1 MLAGAPGALISF
13 RPPFIH
19 QKQTGANK
27 ERVVRHQLLSS
38 YSVPGGVPSQGDACR
53 GVLHTPSYHSRMEC
67 LRVGGSFVPFRGTY
81 KGAYSICPYPAGRK
95 KNQCPSGLSLPI
107 SFKKTYISH
116 QPIPIKKINRRP
128 SGLPIPI
135 SFKKTYTSYQ
145 PIPIKKINQCPSV
158 FPIPISFKKTYT
170 SHQPIPIKK
179 INRRPSG
186 LPLPI
191 HFKKTYATHQPIPI
205 KKINRRPSGHPL
217 PIHFKKTYATHQPIP
232 IKKINQCPSGLPL
245 PIHFS
250 NIVHH
255 TLCFSF
261 K

>member
-1 MLAGAPGALISF
+1 MTPTDNPIPSHFEYPKRLAGAPGALIFF

-27 ERVVRHQLLSS
+27 VRVVRHQLLSS
-38 YSVPGGVPSQGDACR
+38 YSVPGGVPCQGDACR
-53 GVLHTPSYHSRMEC
+53 GVLHTPSYHSRREC

-81 KGAYSICPYPAGRK
+81 KGAYSIRPCPAGRK
-95 KNQCPSGLSLPI
+95 KNLCPSGLPL
-107 SFKKTYISH
+107 
-116 QPIPIKKINRRP
+116 
-128 SGLPIPI
+128 PI
-135 SFKKTYTSYQ
+135 SFKKTYTSHQ

-158 FPIPISFKKTYT
+158 FPLPISFKKTYTSHQPIPIKKINLCPSGLPIPISFKKTYT

-179 INRRPSG
+179 
-186 LPLPI
+186 
-191 HFKKTYATHQPIPI
+191 T
-205 KKINRRPSGHPL
+205 
-217 PIHFKKTYATHQPIP
+217 
-232 IKKINQCPSGLPL
+232 NQCPSGFPL

-250 NIVHH
+250 NLAHH

>member
-1 MLAGAPGALISF
+1 MTPTDNPIPSHFEYPERLAGASGALIFF
-13 RPPFIH
+13 RPPSIY

-27 ERVVRHQLLSS
+27 VRVVRHQLLSS

-53 GVLHTPSYHSRMEC
+53 GVLHTPSYHSRREC

-81 KGAYSICPYPAGRK
+81 KGAYSIRPRPAGRK
-95 KNQCPSGLSLPI
+95 KNLCPSGLPLPI
-107 SFKKTYISH
+107 HFKKTYASQQAIPIKKTNRRSSGLPLPIHFKKTYISH
-116 QPIPIKKINRRP
+116 QPILIKKINQRP
-128 SGLPIPI
+128 SGLPLLF
-135 SFKKTYTSYQ
+135 SFKKTYATHQ
-145 PIPIKKINQCPSV
+145 PIPIKKINLRPSGLHL
-158 FPIPISFKKTYT
+158 PISFKKTYT

-186 LPLPI
+186 L
-191 HFKKTYATHQPIPI
+191 H
-205 KKINRRPSGHPL
+205 
-217 PIHFKKTYATHQPIP
+217 
-232 IKKINQCPSGLPL
+232 L

-255 TLCFSF
+255 TLCFLF

>member
-1 MLAGAPGALISF
+1 MVHYQLLSSYSEAERLAGAPGALIF
-13 RPPFIH
+13 FCLLFIH

-27 ERVVRHQLLSS
+27 VTQTDNPHPSHFEYPGRLAGAPGALIFFRPPFIYQKQTGANKARVVHHQLLSS
-38 YSVPGGVPSQGDACR
+38 YSVPGGVPCQGDACR
-53 GVLHTPSYHSRMEC
+53 GVLHTPPCHSRREC

-81 KGAYSICPYPAGRK
+81 KGAYAIRPYPAGRK
-95 KNQCPSGLSLPI
+95 KNQRPSSLPLPI
-107 SFKKTYISH
+107 HFKKTYAAH
-116 QPIPIKKINRRP
+116 H
-128 SGLPIPI
+128 
-135 SFKKTYTSYQ
+135 
-145 PIPIKKINQCPSV
+145 PIPIKKINQCPSGLPLP
-158 FPIPISFKKTYT
+158 FSFKKTYT

-186 LPLPI
+186 LPI
-191 HFKKTYATHQPIPI
+191 
-205 KKINRRPSGHPL
+205 
-217 PIHFKKTYATHQPIP
+217 
-232 IKKINQCPSGLPL
+232 

>member
-1 MLAGAPGALISF
+1 MTPTDNPIPSHFEYPERLAGDPGALIFFRLLFFHQKQAGANKVTPTDNPIPSHFEYPKKLAGAPGALIFF

-27 ERVVRHQLLSS
+27 VRVVRHQLLIS
-38 YSVPGGVPSQGDACR
+38 YLVPGGVPCQGDACR
-53 GVLHTPSYHSRMEC
+53 GVLHTPSYHSRREC

-81 KGAYSICPYPAGRK
+81 KGAYSIRPYPAGKK
-95 KNQCPSGLSLPI
+95 KNQCPSA
-107 SFKKTYISH
+107 
-116 QPIPIKKINRRP
+116 
-128 SGLPIPI
+128 
-135 SFKKTYTSYQ
+135 
-145 PIPIKKINQCPSV
+145 

-179 INRRPSG
+179 INQCPSVF
-186 LPLPI
+186 PLPI
-191 HFKKTYATHQPIPI
+191 SFKKTYT
-205 KKINRRPSGHPL
+205 S
-217 PIHFKKTYATHQPIP
+217 HQPIP

-250 NIVHH
+250 NLAHH